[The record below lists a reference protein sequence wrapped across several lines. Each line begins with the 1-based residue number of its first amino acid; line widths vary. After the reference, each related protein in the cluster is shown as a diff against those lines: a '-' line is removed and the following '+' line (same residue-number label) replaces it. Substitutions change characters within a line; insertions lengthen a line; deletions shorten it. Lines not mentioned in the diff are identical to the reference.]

1 MLNCVLFY
9 LAEKIIV
16 DGLVVSFFVR
26 LALYLYKNIEKPEM
40 SFKREDTYHQS
51 IVAAAHAGTLTL
63 EDFLERCGHDDNAS
77 IEEVHIMGSDSS
89 GDRMYFSQAYKL
101 NQGALEKA

>member
-1 MLNCVLFY
+1 MNCVLFY

-40 SFKREDTYHQS
+40 SFKREDSYHQS

-63 EDFLERCGHDDNAS
+63 EDVLERCGHDDNAY
-77 IEEVHIMGSDSS
+77 IEVHIMGSDSS
-89 GDRMYFSQAYKL
+89 GDRMYFPKAYKL
-101 NQGALEKA
+101 KQGTLEKA